1 MILTQNSRIILA
13 EKRKEEYLIGQKLT
27 RYSVSHQEVD
37 EHPTRPVGS
46 LHTFSET
53 TLAPQNKEQL
63 IFDIDMQVLI
73 IPFIGRVQV
82 NDAKNQNTVEVGEAL
97 LMSIKSNKPL
107 SIFNDFKHS
116 DVHYLLAGFSSSEY
130 VEGITRFSLTPD
142 KPVTLFDKVSQKGL
156 VKAVVGQW
164 KGRSEDEYVP
174 SSIQTFAWVV
184 QGAFEIENCL
194 LQKADGLVLKGKEK
208 IEFEALSNEAIVIF
222 LEMA

>member
-13 EKRKEEYLIGQKLT
+13 EKRKEEYLIGQKLS
-27 RYSVSHQEVD
+27 RYSVSRQQVE

-53 TLAPQNKEQL
+53 TLGPQNKEQL
-63 IFDIDMQVLI
+63 IFDQDSQVLI
-73 IPFIGRVQV
+73 IPLIGRIQV
-82 NDAKNQNTVEVGEAL
+82 TDAKNQNTIEVGEVL
-97 LMSIKSNKPL
+97 LISVKSSKPL
-107 SIFNDFKHS
+107 NIFNDFKHS

-130 VEGITRFSLTPD
+130 VEGITRFSLSPD
-142 KPVTLFDKVSQKGL
+142 KPIVLFDKVSHNGL
-156 VKAVVGQW
+156 VKAVIGQW

-194 LQKADGLVLKGKEK
+194 LQKADGLVLTGKEK